1 MEAQRSYENQCLSSK
16 LYNVT
21 FKRARIL
28 IEFVATNWL
37 RHNCGYKFVESGG
50 RAVSGAGLRPLD

>member
-28 IEFVATNWL
+28 IEFVVTN
-37 RHNCGYKFVESGG
+37 
-50 RAVSGAGLRPLD
+50 